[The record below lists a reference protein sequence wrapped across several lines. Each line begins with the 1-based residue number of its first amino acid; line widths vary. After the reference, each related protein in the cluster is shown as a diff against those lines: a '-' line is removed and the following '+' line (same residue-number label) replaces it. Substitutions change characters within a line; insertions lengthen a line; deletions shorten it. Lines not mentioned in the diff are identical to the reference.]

1 MTCNVQTVGGKK
13 ELNLRISFEDKMQR
27 DMTSELKDGESFCYN
42 VQQKMLTVEPLNNV
56 TFVTSYSVHYREVSF
71 LRRL

>member
-27 DMTSELKDGESFCYN
+27 DMTSELKDGESFII
-42 VQQKMLTVEPLNNV
+42 ML
-56 TFVTSYSVHYREVSF
+56 
-71 LRRL
+71 